1 VVSVASPLRVGQ
13 RALLAAG
20 AIATLLSSGCA
31 QKPLIYRWGIYEN
44 LVYEMYAKPGKA
56 DPGTQVAKLSEDIAR
71 TESEG
76 QRVPP
81 GVHAHLGY
89 MYYLQGSSNAA
100 YQEFVTERALFPE
113 SATFVDGILRRLRK
127 E

>member
-1 VVSVASPLRVGQ
+1 MSRRHAALAAVAMA
-13 RALLAAG
+13 ALLG
-20 AIATLLSSGCA
+20 AGCA
-31 QKPLIYRWGIYEN
+31 GKPPLYRWGVYEE

-56 DPGTQVAKLSEDIAR
+56 DPATQVARLSEDVTR

-76 QRVPP
+76 KRVPP

-89 MYYLQGSSNAA
+89 MYFLTGNVHAA
-100 YQEFVTERALFPE
+100 YEEFVTEREKFPE
-113 SATFVDGILRRLRK
+113 SAIFIDGMLQRLRG